1 MKFPT
6 VHLAKSVVNRIM
18 NMGDEAKAMAMQHAP
33 PVVPDPVRDGQ
44 SAALDNA
51 LATPP
56 PAVPVP
62 AGIEGDMAS
71 DLVQGGTA
79 ADVVGD
85 VAALDVLP

>member
-33 PVVPDPVRDGQ
+33 PVVPDPVKQGQ
-44 SAALDNA
+44 RLDQA

-56 PAVPVP
+56 PAAPVP
-62 AGIEGDMAS
+62 AGSEGDMAAAMMR
-71 DLVQGGTA
+71 GGTA
-79 ADVVGD
+79 ADVVGEM
-85 VAALDVLP
+85 AALDVLP